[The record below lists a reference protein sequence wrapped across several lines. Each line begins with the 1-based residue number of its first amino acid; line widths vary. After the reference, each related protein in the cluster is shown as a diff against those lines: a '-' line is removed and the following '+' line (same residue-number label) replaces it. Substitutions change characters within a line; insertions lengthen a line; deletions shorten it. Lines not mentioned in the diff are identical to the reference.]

1 MDDPKSMSIYRQHKL
16 GLKSYFRREGGE
28 GGGGERDR
36 RGRVGEG
43 KGENIKLRSRKR
55 WVRWTWEELGT

>member
-28 GGGGERDR
+28 GGGGERE
-36 RGRVGEG
+36 RGRREGQERESGRG
-43 KGENIKLRSRKR
+43 KGREY
-55 WVRWTWEELGT
+55 